1 MKTIKANFKKHLPN
15 IKYTLKHWVA
25 YQKVAR
31 QLNVWHPRHLLHDLD
46 KVILYI
52 KHDDKKTVQRTHRQG
67 QHHHVACKTGVNY
80 LDAIIDWECARLTKP
95 DKPLN
100 AQQTMEKYY
109 PDHAEKV
116 IPILKQLNLYQS

>member
-1 MKTIKANFKKHLPN
+1 MKMIKPTFKKRLSN

-25 YQKVAR
+25 YQRVAKE
-31 QLNVWHPRHLLHDLD
+31 LNVWKPAHLLHDLD
-46 KVILYI
+46 KIFLYLI
-52 KHDDKKTVQRTHRQG
+52 YDKKTVQRIHRKRNK
-67 QHHHVACKTGVNY
+67 HHVTCWKGVNY
-80 LDAIIDWECARLTKP
+80 LDAIIDWECARYTKP

-109 PDHAEKV
+109 PEHAEQV